1 MIQFLELELTNFA
14 IYPKASFKFATDPER
29 PLTVIRG
36 ENESGKTT
44 LMRAFL
50 WVLFGSKG
58 IQEATD
64 NAYALRPVWV
74 RADESVTTK
83 VKLSFRQ
90 TKSGKT
96 VTFNLVRTLTSNDA
110 RNARLS
116 DDKVVL
122 ARQEADGAFKP
133 MSEAAVE
140 TLHTII
146 RPEMRDFY
154 FIDADKAVD
163 FVGGSEANHSD
174 QLMRSMIGKSIRALL
189 SLDTLRSASERV
201 QDQRNQFV
209 RDIAALNRGAIGTNQ
224 QQALINVESEIEKLK
239 KQIPTAKAAFTN
251 ADETHRLSDEQ
262 FSTMIK
268 ELEMASKRAVD
279 GKKFR
284 DNRDQLNVRRR
295 QLVHQLAEHA
305 PGAALAAA
313 ILSPTLKAIIDRL
326 EPMKEKGHIPPHEL
340 EVIPRLIQR
349 GVCLCGTE
357 ISEGSPAAEKLTAIL
372 LEARKTESGARFLDG
387 VLNLATRHKLFGAKA
402 VRNDPITAIKKE
414 LADLDPQISELSAAI
429 TEVERT
435 AAAEGGKQ
443 AEASEMKRDIGEK
456 LAQRDTFRDALTR
469 LQNELE
475 KLETERRSHQESI
488 RLAAGRSDKVKV
500 LQASERAAD
509 LVKSVV
515 QAAYERVE
523 SDQVADVSKSM
534 TNLFSTIIGQTE
546 DGLISEVGLRTTGPA
561 SNLPEYELFARYQNA
576 DKPLKL
582 INGASRRALSVAFVL
597 ALAEQTGTR
606 VPLVTDSLLH
616 STSGEVR
623 KRLVDFLAKGKRIG
637 QPIMFGTRADFQSP
651 EVRTVLDQCAGA
663 TYTLTAQSHVGADVV
678 RADPNREQSNQVS
691 ICNCSPRQYCAI
703 CERTGDASTTD
714 LSSKSRGS

>member
-14 IYPKASFKFATDPER
+14 IYPKASFKFATDQQR

-44 LMRAFL
+44 LVRAFL

-58 IQEATD
+58 IQEAND

-74 RADESVTTK
+74 KADESVTTK

-96 VTFNLVRTLTSNDA
+96 VTFNLVRKLTSRDA
-110 RNARLS
+110 KNARLS
-116 DDKVVL
+116 DDSVVL

-133 MSEAAVE
+133 LTEAAVE

-163 FVGGSEANHSD
+163 FVGGSEGKHSD

-201 QDQRNQFV
+201 ENQRNQFV
-209 RDIAALNRGAIGTNQ
+209 REIAALNKGSTGTNQ
-224 QQALINVESEIEKLK
+224 QQALMNVESEIEKLK
-239 KQIPTAKAAFTN
+239 LQIPTAKDAFTT
-251 ADETHRLSDEQ
+251 ADETHRHSDEQ

-268 ELEMASKRAVD
+268 DLEMASKRAGD
-279 GKKFR
+279 ARKFR
-284 DNRDQLNVRRR
+284 DNRDRLNVKRRE
-295 QLVHQLAEHA
+295 LVHQLAEHA

-313 ILSPTLKAIIDRL
+313 MLSPTLKAIIDRL

-357 ISEGSPAAEKLTAIL
+357 ISEGTPAAEKLTAIL

-387 VLNLATRHKLFGAKA
+387 VLNLATRHKRFGAAA
-402 VRNDPITAIKKE
+402 VRSDPITAIKKE

-429 TEVERT
+429 EEVEKT

-443 AEASEMKRDIGEK
+443 VEASEMKRDISEK
-456 LAQRDTFRDALTR
+456 LAQRDSLRDALTR

-488 RLAAGRSDKVKV
+488 RLAAGRTDKVKG

-509 LVKSVV
+509 LVKLVV
-515 QAAYERVE
+515 QSAYERVE
-523 SDQVADVSKSM
+523 RDQVADVSKSM
-534 TNLFSTIIGQTE
+534 TNLFSNMVGQTD

-561 SNLPEYELFARYQNA
+561 SSLPEYELFARYQNA

-597 ALAEQTGTR
+597 ALAEQTGSR

-623 KRLVDFLAKGKRIG
+623 KRLVEFLATGERIG
-637 QPIMFGTRADFQSP
+637 QPIMFGTRADFQAP
-651 EVRTVLDQCAGA
+651 EVRTVLDKYAGA

-678 RADPNREQSNQVS
+678 RIDPNREQSNQVS
-691 ICNCSPRQYCAI
+691 VCNCSPRQFCAI